1 MVSNTNVIKI
11 ELRRC
16 FVPQVNFPL
25 KYVSRIVQSVIH
37 LCYYNQMA
45 NSSHLV
51 IFKEILKAIQE
62 GKKMIFF
69 FSYPQLMIRVTLEV
83 VASKWWVTQAL
94 VSDLS
99 P

>member
-1 MVSNTNVIKI
+1 MYPVLFSLLFICVIITKWQI
-11 ELRRC
+11 PPIWS
-16 FVPQVNFPL
+16 F
-25 KYVSRIVQSVIH
+25 
-37 LCYYNQMA
+37 
-45 NSSHLV
+45 
-51 IFKEILKAIQE
+51 FKEILKAIQE

-69 FSYPQLMIRVTLEV
+69 FSYPQLMIKVTLEV